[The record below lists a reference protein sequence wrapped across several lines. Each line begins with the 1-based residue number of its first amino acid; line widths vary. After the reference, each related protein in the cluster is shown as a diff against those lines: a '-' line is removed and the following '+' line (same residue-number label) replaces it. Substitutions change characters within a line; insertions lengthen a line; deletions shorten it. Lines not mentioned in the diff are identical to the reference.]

1 MSSCCRGTGHLCRL
15 VVVPVSRHRRSCRRW
30 RAAVALATHVIL
42 SLSSDRGPQSKYCNW
57 TGRERDN
64 GDGTVNNG
72 NTSQQGAASWDK
84 YMPRSHAETARNVL
98 VGSSDPGVDAES
110 RRRDLHMLIK
120 RMKASVHKVPR
131 VLGSGHICYVYT
143 GTQRVTG
150 YPYP

>member
-72 NTSQQGAASWDK
+72 NTSQQGAASWRHWSAQIVQTVK
-84 YMPRSHAETARNVL
+84 QRGTSLCRLGHPSNPQGVRSV
-98 VGSSDPGVDAES
+98 SSD
-110 RRRDLHMLIK
+110 RRQHGRIKFEAAKGSEARERDMTY
-120 RMKASVHKVPR
+120 
-131 VLGSGHICYVYT
+131 LG
-143 GTQRVTG
+143 
-150 YPYP
+150 